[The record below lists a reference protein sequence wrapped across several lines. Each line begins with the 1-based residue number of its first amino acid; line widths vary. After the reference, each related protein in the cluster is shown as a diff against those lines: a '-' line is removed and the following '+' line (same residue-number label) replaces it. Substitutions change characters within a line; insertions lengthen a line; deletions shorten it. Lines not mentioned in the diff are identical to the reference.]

1 MTIPHSSAR
10 RLGAG
15 VTLLVALDLGGGLLA
30 VRSGVNT
37 WADAWGSR
45 ALLAAPWPMISGQ
58 VLLTWLATRT
68 TRRIGA
74 LPAGLLTLA
83 CLVSAASGFF
93 DGGLGHHRL
102 SGGLVAYQVVL
113 LTATAGVGVL
123 AAARAR
129 SVWAW
134 RDTGVAAPD
143 SGILAG

>member
-1 MTIPHSSAR
+1 MSTPYSSAR

-15 VTLLVALDLGGGLLA
+15 VILLVALDLGGGLLA

-37 WADAWGSR
+37 WADAWGNR
-45 ALLAAPWPMISGQ
+45 ALLAAPWQMITGQ
-58 VLLTWLATRT
+58 VLLTWLSIRT

-74 LPAGLLTLA
+74 VPAGLLALA

-102 SGGLVAYQVVL
+102 SPGLVAYQVVL
-113 LTATAGVGVL
+113 LTATAAVGLL

-129 SVWAW
+129 SVWAR
-134 RDTGVAAPD
+134 RDGH
-143 SGILAG
+143 